1 MAANIIKGDDLML
14 FDAEGKSI
22 AYATAHTLT
31 ISADA
36 ADISSKDHGIWGG
49 SEVNKISWEI
59 TSDNLYTSEAYDTL
73 FTSMLTRQPITVFFG
88 LKAENDPEKTVVN
101 GDYSYWSKAA
111 GAYTG
116 QAFITSL
123 VANANSGENA
133 TFNVTLT
140 GTGKISKA
148 ANG

>member
-1 MAANIIKGDDLML
+1 
-14 FDAEGKSI
+14 
-22 AYATAHTLT
+22 
-31 ISADA
+31 
-36 ADISSKDHGIWGG
+36 
-49 SEVNKISWEI
+49 
-59 TSDNLYTSEAYDTL
+59 
-73 FTSMLTRQPITVFFG
+73 MLTRQPITVFFG

-148 ANG
+148 ANE